1 MTLSSEQVVAA
12 RSEAQPPG
20 RGVECRRRLSVDVD
34 RRGDQTM
41 ALED

>member
-12 RSEAQPPG
+12 RSEAQPVG
-20 RGVECRRRLSVDVD
+20 SSVERRRRLSVDVD
-34 RRGDQTM
+34 QRGDQTM